1 MPVYQRPGVY
11 VEETLNPIPPVAGA
25 STFSVAAFIGASDRG
40 PSTPTLI
47 TSWSQYLAQF
57 GGWNT
62 VNNNNLPMAVYMFFA
77 NGGTN
82 AYVSRVVDTAA
93 EFASTEVLDAE
104 DAQALAFLATSKGSW
119 GNDIHVGVTDV
130 SGGTYNVTVYY
141 GGVQTANVVERFT
154 DVSSDP
160 TSGRYVATVING
172 YSNYVTVAFASTAD
186 PVSTGSSPVTMSGG
200 LDGGGVDETAIATAV
215 GSGIFDEVTQS
226 LLLNACGVTGSS
238 QVGSIISYAEARGD
252 VFVVV
257 DPINDTV
264 DNQMT
269 RAASYTASSQAAV
282 YYPRITVADPTTSVS
297 GATTSISPSGA
308 IIGLYTLTDASRG
321 VFKAPAGLQA
331 RLAGAVSVPKLTP
344 AQLDTMNSAA
354 APVNAIRYVVGSG
367 IVVMGARTLKAGYVD
382 RYVPVRRTLIYL
394 KKSLTDLTEFAIFE
408 PNDEVLWNRMST
420 AVSNFLSTFWQSGGL
435 KGTTP
440 DQAFFVKCDAEI
452 NTTAVIDSGEVRME
466 VGVAL
471 QRPAEFVVIK
481 IGQFEGGATVTVA

>member
-11 VEETLNPIPPVAGA
+11 VEETLNPIPPVVGA
-25 STFSVAAFIGASDRG
+25 DTLSVAAFIGASDRG
-40 PSTPTLI
+40 PSTPTLV
-47 TSWSQYLAQF
+47 TSWSQYLAKF

-62 VNNNNLPMAVYMFFA
+62 VNTNNLPMAVYLFFA

-82 AYVSRVVDTAA
+82 AYVSRVVDVAA
-93 EFASTEVLDAE
+93 EFSSAEILDAE
-104 DAQALAFLATSKGSW
+104 DAQALAFIATSEGSW

-130 SGGTYNVTVYY
+130 SGGTYNVAVYY
-141 GGVQTANVVERFT
+141 GGVQAANVVERFT

-172 YSNYVTVAFASTAD
+172 YSNYVRVAFASEVD
-186 PVSTGSSPVTMSGG
+186 PVSTGSSPVTFSGG
-200 LDGGGVDETAIATAV
+200 IDGGDIDETAIATAV
-215 GSGIFDEVTQS
+215 GAGVFDEVTQS
-226 LLLNACGVTGSS
+226 LILNACGVTGSA
-238 QVGSIISYAEARGD
+238 QIGNIIAYAEERGY
-252 VFVVV
+252 VFVIV

-282 YYPRITVADPTTSVS
+282 YYPRITVSDPTTQVA
-297 GATTSISPSGA
+297 GATTPASPSGA

-354 APVNAIRYVVGSG
+354 APVNAIRYIVGSG

-382 RYVPVRRTLIYL
+382 RYVPTRRTLIYL
-394 KKSLTDLTEFAIFE
+394 KKSMVDLTEFAIFE
-408 PNDEVLWNRMST
+408 PNDQVLWNRMET
-420 AVSNFLSTFWQSGGL
+420 TVSNFLSAFWQKGGL
-435 KGTTP
+435 KGETP
-440 DQAFFVKCDAEI
+440 DQAFFVKCDADL